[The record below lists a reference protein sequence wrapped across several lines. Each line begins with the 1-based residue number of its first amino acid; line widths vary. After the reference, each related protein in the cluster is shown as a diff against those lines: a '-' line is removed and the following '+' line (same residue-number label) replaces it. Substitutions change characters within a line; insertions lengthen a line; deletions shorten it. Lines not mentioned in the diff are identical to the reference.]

1 MSRRSSHRWFSIS
14 AGSVLLVACASVPP
28 ESSSA
33 PQSPLLPAAFPPGP
47 AGPSASAPSSSTSPV
62 EVAVTVDDLPAHG
75 PLAPGVTRLDIAR
88 GMLDAFARHHVPAV
102 YGFVNGKLVDVEPE
116 SAAILRAWL
125 QAGYPL
131 GNHSYSHM
139 SLHTA
144 ELADYFAD
152 VERGEVVLKQLQP
165 DPAVWKFFRYPYLF
179 EGETL
184 EKRNAVRAWLHEHG
198 YALAEVTIDANDW
211 AYNPPFARCAERAD
225 GPSLIQLRVSY
236 VQEHVDELRRMR
248 ELTRTLEQREV
259 RQVLLLH
266 LGVADRDAI
275 DDLLTSYEREGVR
288 WIDLPTA
295 LADPFFAQDPALPSR
310 AGVAFPYRV
319 AKARGVSAPA
329 PVFARD
335 LEARLDQ
342 TCR

>member
-14 AGSVLLVACASVPP
+14 AGSILLGACASVPP

-33 PQSPLLPAAFPPGP
+33 PQSKLLPGALSPGA
-47 AGPSASAPSSSTSPV
+47 AGPSAGAPSSAASPV

-75 PLAPGVTRLDIAR
+75 PLAPGVTRLEIAR
-88 GMLDAFARHHVPAV
+88 RILDAFTRHHVPAV
-102 YGFVNGKLVDVEPE
+102 YGFVNGKLVDVEPD
-116 SAAILRAWL
+116 SVAILHAWL

-131 GNHSYSHM
+131 GNHSYSHT
-139 SLHTA
+139 SLHAA

-152 VERGEVVLKQLQP
+152 IERGEVVLKQLQP

-184 EKRNAVRAWLHEHG
+184 EKRNAARAWLHEHG

-211 AYNPPFARCAERAD
+211 AYNPPFARCAEQADRA
-225 GPSLIQLRVSY
+225 SLIKLRASY
-236 VQEHVDELRRMR
+236 VQEHVEELRRMR
-248 ELTRTLEQREV
+248 ELTRALEQREV

-266 LGVADRDAI
+266 LGVADQDAL
-275 DDLLTSYEREGVR
+275 DELLTSYEREGVR

-310 AGVAFPYRV
+310 AGMAFPYRV
-319 AKARGVSAPA
+319 ALARGVSAPP